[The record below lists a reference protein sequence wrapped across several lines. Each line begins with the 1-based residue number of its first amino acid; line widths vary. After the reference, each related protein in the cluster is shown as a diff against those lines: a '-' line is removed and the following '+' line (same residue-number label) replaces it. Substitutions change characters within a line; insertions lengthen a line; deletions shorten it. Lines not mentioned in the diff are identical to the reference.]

1 MEKRINKIERK
12 DRTRG
17 QMRLLQI
24 FYKELN
30 SWEVASVGARMAS
43 GLMLFVGTPLLW
55 IPWQEQES
63 GHLESVMFVQITLLM
78 CLGIFMYLCPYL
90 SFQEFYGEKV
100 DNRRHTRVVKILQYL
115 PVDKRSILLFLLGKL
130 FRMILIL
137 GVLQLAG
144 QWLAAWLSYGKLITG
159 NFLYPVILGMLLPA
173 GVNALTVV
181 MEVRGM

>member
-30 SWEVASVGARMAS
+30 SWEAASVGARMAS

-78 CLGIFMYLCPYL
+78 CLGIFMYLWPYL
-90 SFQEFYGEKV
+90 YFQEFYGEKG

-137 GVLQLAG
+137 GVIQLAG
-144 QWLAAWLSYGKLITG
+144 QCLAAWLSYGKLITG